1 MDKREALMEMDK
13 TLSHTLMEVNNK
25 IMAAGGKIT
34 MEDMKFIDPLL
45 HSIKS
50 VDTSIAMAGGR
61 SNRSYNDRSYE
72 GSSEY
77 QGGAYRDSYES
88 AHRYVSPEYGESER
102 KRDSMG
108 RFTRDYDM
116 R

>member
-88 AHRYVSPEYGESER
+88 HRYVSPEYGESER

-108 RFTRDYDM
+108 RFNTDNQTR
-116 R
+116 

>member
-50 VDTSIAMAGGR
+50 VDTSIAMAGGSHR
-61 SNRSYNDRSYE
+61 AYADRAYTDRP
-72 GSSEY
+72 SEY
-77 QGGAYRDSYES
+77 QGGAYDYES
-88 AHRYVSPEYGESER
+88 HRYVSPEYGESG

-108 RFTRDYDM
+108 RFTREY